1 MRKEQNSLENHGLL
15 ENANMMFHDLHF
27 EAPQPQKRLLA
38 NSTRKPRS
46 DKYLKRKK
54 RSLEIQSIDAQA
66 YVLS

>member
-1 MRKEQNSLENHGLL
+1 MRKEQNSLENYGLL
-15 ENANMMFHDLHF
+15 ENANMMFHDLRF
-27 EAPQPQKRLLA
+27 EAPESQKKIFT